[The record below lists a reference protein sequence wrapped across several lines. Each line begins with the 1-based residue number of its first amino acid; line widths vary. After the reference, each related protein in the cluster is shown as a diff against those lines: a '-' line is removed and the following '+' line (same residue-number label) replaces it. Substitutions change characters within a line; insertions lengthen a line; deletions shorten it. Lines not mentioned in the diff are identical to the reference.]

1 MSVDQYLF
9 PANTFN
15 AVYTTTHIM
24 VHLQAA
30 AQEVGWTGL

>member
-15 AVYTTTHIM
+15 AVYTIHIM